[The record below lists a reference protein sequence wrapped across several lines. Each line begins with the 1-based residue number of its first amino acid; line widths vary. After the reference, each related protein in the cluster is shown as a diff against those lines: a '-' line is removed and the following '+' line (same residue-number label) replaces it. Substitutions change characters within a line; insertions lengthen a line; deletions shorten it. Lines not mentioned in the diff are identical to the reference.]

1 MRITV
6 KLVQSLFIVA
16 VVSVLS
22 ACAPDVGSPDWCKA
36 IETKPKGEMTMNE
49 AKDYAKH
56 CVFK

>member
-16 VVSVLS
+16 AVSVLS

>member
-1 MRITV
+1 MKILPVV
-6 KLVQSLFIVA
+6 KSLLLLTA
-16 VVSVLS
+16 ASLLS
-22 ACAPDVGSPDWCKA
+22 ACAPEVGSPDWCKS